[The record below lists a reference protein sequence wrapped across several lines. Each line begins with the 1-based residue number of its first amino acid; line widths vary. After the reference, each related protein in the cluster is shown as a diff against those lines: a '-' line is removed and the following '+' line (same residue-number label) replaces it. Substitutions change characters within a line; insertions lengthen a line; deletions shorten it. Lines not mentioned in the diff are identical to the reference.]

1 MARVRADQL
10 LVHRGLAESR
20 ESARRLIMAGRARS
34 GTLTLV
40 KPATM
45 LDEGAPLDLSEV
57 EPYVSRGG
65 RKLEAALDAFGI
77 DPAGLRCL
85 DVGASTGGFTD
96 CLLQRCAASVVAV
109 DVGRGQLHQRL
120 REDPRVTCMERTN
133 ARDLPE
139 LPLLDFFVADVSF
152 ISLRKVLPSVAS
164 RLPVRTPG
172 VVLLKPQFEAGPA
185 DVPRGGVVRDETI
198 RTRVLDG
205 FRQWALAGGW
215 DVLDSADCAIT
226 GDRGNREIVVHLR
239 TPARREPP
247 C

>member
-1 MARVRADQL
+1 MVRVRADQL

-45 LDEGAPLDLSEV
+45 LDESAPLGLTEV

-65 RKLEAALDAFGI
+65 RKLEAALETFGVDVI
-77 DPAGLRCL
+77 DLRCL

-96 CLLQRCAASVVAV
+96 CLLQRGAASVFAV
-109 DVGRGQLHQRL
+109 DVGRGQLHQKL
-120 REDPRVTCMERTN
+120 RDDMRVTVMERTN
-133 ARDLPE
+133 ARNLPE
-139 LPLLDFFVADVSF
+139 LPPLDFFVADVSF
-152 ISLRKVLPSVAS
+152 ISLRKVLPSVAE
-164 RLPVRTPG
+164 RLPSRSSG

-185 DVPRGGVVRDETI
+185 DVPRGGVVRDEAV
-198 RTRVLDG
+198 RQRVLED
-205 FRQWALAGGW
+205 FRRWAFDAGW
-215 DVLDSADCAIT
+215 QVLDWADCAIK
-226 GDRGNREIVVHLR
+226 GDRGNREMVLYMR
-239 TPARREPP
+239 SPTRAELS

>member
-20 ESARRLIMAGRARS
+20 EGARRLIMAGRARS

-65 RKLEAALDAFGI
+65 RKLEAGLDTLRV
-77 DPAGLRCL
+77 DPSGLRCL
-85 DVGASTGGFTD
+85 DIGASTGGFTD
-96 CLLQRCAASVVAV
+96 CLLQRGAGSVVAV

-120 REDPRVTCMERTN
+120 REDSRVTSMERTN

-139 LPLLDFFVADVSF
+139 LPPLDLFVADVSF
-152 ISLRKVLPSVAS
+152 ISLRKVLPSVAL
-164 RLPVRTPG
+164 RLPARTPG

-185 DVPRGGVVRDETI
+185 DVPRGGVVRDEAV
-198 RTRVLDG
+198 RRRVLDE
-205 FRQWALAGGW
+205 FRQWALDEGW
-215 DVLDSADCAIT
+215 DVLDAVDCAVT
-226 GDRGNREIVVHLR
+226 GDRGNREILVHLR
-239 TPARREPP
+239 TPARPEAP

>member
-96 CLLQRCAASVVAV
+96 CLLQRGAASVFAV

-139 LPLLDFFVADVSF
+139 LPALDFFVADVSF
-152 ISLRKVLPSVAS
+152 ISLRKVLPSVAF

-198 RTRVLDG
+198 RARVLDQ
-205 FRQWALAGGW
+205 FRQWTLAAGW
-215 DVLDSADCAIT
+215 DVLDSADCAIA

>member
-1 MARVRADQL
+1 
-10 LVHRGLAESR
+10 
-20 ESARRLIMAGRARS
+20 MAGRARS

-45 LDEGAPLDLSEV
+45 LDEGAPLDLSEL

-65 RKLEAALDAFGI
+65 RKLETALDAFGV

-85 DVGASTGGFTD
+85 DIGASTGGFTD
-96 CLLQRCAASVVAV
+96 CLLQRGAASVLAV

-120 REDPRVTCMERTN
+120 REDPRVTSMERTN

-139 LPLLDFFVADVSF
+139 LPPLDLFVADVSF

-164 RLPVRTPG
+164 RLPARTPG

-185 DVPRGGVVRDETI
+185 DVPRGGVVRDEAV
-198 RTRVLDG
+198 RGRVLDE
-205 FRQWALAGGW
+205 FRQWALDEGW
-215 DVLDSADCAIT
+215 DVIDSADCAVT
-226 GDRGNREIVVHLR
+226 GERGNREIVVYLR
-239 TPARREPP
+239 TPNPEGPS